1 MDETEKLTIKNGQLL
16 RIYSWFFNILNP
28 MYSERENKMGFIRF
42 VGGLAAYASIGLQQQ
57 GTY

>member
-1 MDETEKLTIKNGQLL
+1 MDETEKPTIKNGQLL

-42 VGGLAAYASIGLQQQ
+42 VGGLAAYASSGLQQQ